1 MNIPERGLGRGLS
14 SLLSSAME
22 NSSEE
27 PRKLALTQLVPGK
40 NQPRK
45 HFDNNALG
53 ELAASIRN
61 QGVIQ
66 PLLVRLLPGMP
77 QRYEIVAGERRWR
90 AARMA
95 GLTEVPVI
103 VKEYTDKEA
112 MTVALVE
119 NLQRED
125 LNPMEEAEAL
135 QALREAHGL
144 SQEELAEQKKE
155 LERQKEK
162 EVESLGRMVLDIEN
176 MKREFRKFYQLAESL
191 TDMQDD
197 LNQFRKVASDVRQM
211 KTAMSQLQVSAK
223 LNGNAVA
230 RILQQM
236 QEQEPEPD
244 STEDSAES

>member
-1 MNIPERGLGRGLS
+1 MAQQLEQRQG
-14 SLLSSAME
+14 
-22 NSSEE
+22 EE
-27 PRKLALTQLVPGK
+27 PRDASELTP
-40 NQPRK
+40 
-45 HFDNNALG
+45 
-53 ELAASIRN
+53 ES
-61 QGVIQ
+61 
-66 PLLVRLLPGMP
+66 
-77 QRYEIVAGERRWR
+77 EAG
-90 AARMA
+90 
-95 GLTEVPVI
+95 
-103 VKEYTDKEA
+103 
-112 MTVALVE
+112 
-119 NLQRED
+119 QED
-125 LNPMEEAEAL
+125 LGYSALPSDAYEEEEWETQKQKVWPHQIHVFGMRQNQINRRYSAWIRTLEIQNRAL
-135 QALREAHGL
+135 EIRVQRLE
-144 SQEELAEQKKE
+144 EELAEQKKE

-191 TDMQDD
+191 TGMQDD

>member
-1 MNIPERGLGRGLS
+1 MAQQLEQRQG
-14 SLLSSAME
+14 
-22 NSSEE
+22 EE
-27 PRKLALTQLVPGK
+27 PKDASELTP
-40 NQPRK
+40 
-45 HFDNNALG
+45 
-53 ELAASIRN
+53 ES
-61 QGVIQ
+61 
-66 PLLVRLLPGMP
+66 
-77 QRYEIVAGERRWR
+77 EAG
-90 AARMA
+90 
-95 GLTEVPVI
+95 
-103 VKEYTDKEA
+103 
-112 MTVALVE
+112 
-119 NLQRED
+119 QED
-125 LNPMEEAEAL
+125 LGYSALPSDAYVEEEWETQKQKVWPHQIHVFGMRQNQINRRYSAWIRTLEIQNRAL
-135 QALREAHGL
+135 EIRVQRLE
-144 SQEELAEQKKE
+144 EELAEQKKE

-191 TDMQDD
+191 TGMQDD

>member
-1 MNIPERGLGRGLS
+1 MIEKMQFVSITGPKADIDRVVDQYLS
-14 SLLSSAME
+14 
-22 NSSEE
+22 
-27 PRKLALTQLVPGK
+27 
-40 NQPRK
+40 
-45 HFDNNALG
+45 
-53 ELAASIRN
+53 
-61 QGVIQ
+61 
-66 PLLVRLLPGMP
+66 
-77 QRYEIVAGERRWR
+77 RYEIHLENAL
-90 AARMA
+90 AQLQTLKTLTPYLQINPYK
-95 GLTEVPVI
+95 GLLA
-103 VKEYTDKEA
+103 KALEYEKLLDSGNIQTNLTMTLDEA
-112 MTVALVE
+112 VALIE
-119 NLQRED
+119 SFDQQLTRIN
-125 LNPMEEAEAL
+125 
-135 QALREAHGL
+135 
-144 SQEELAEQKKE
+144 EQKKE

-191 TDMQDD
+191 TGMQND

>member
-1 MNIPERGLGRGLS
+1 MAQQLEQRQG
-14 SLLSSAME
+14 
-22 NSSEE
+22 EE
-27 PRKLALTQLVPGK
+27 PKDASELTP
-40 NQPRK
+40 
-45 HFDNNALG
+45 
-53 ELAASIRN
+53 ES
-61 QGVIQ
+61 
-66 PLLVRLLPGMP
+66 
-77 QRYEIVAGERRWR
+77 EAG
-90 AARMA
+90 
-95 GLTEVPVI
+95 
-103 VKEYTDKEA
+103 
-112 MTVALVE
+112 
-119 NLQRED
+119 QED
-125 LNPMEEAEAL
+125 LGHSALPSDAYEEEEWETQKQKVWPHQIHVFGMRQNQINRRYSAWIRTLEIQNRAL
-135 QALREAHGL
+135 EIRVQRLE
-144 SQEELAEQKKE
+144 EELAEQKKE

-191 TDMQDD
+191 TGMQDD

>member
-1 MNIPERGLGRGLS
+1 MAHQLEQRQG
-14 SLLSSAME
+14 
-22 NSSEE
+22 EE
-27 PRKLALTQLVPGK
+27 PKDASELTP
-40 NQPRK
+40 
-45 HFDNNALG
+45 
-53 ELAASIRN
+53 ES
-61 QGVIQ
+61 
-66 PLLVRLLPGMP
+66 
-77 QRYEIVAGERRWR
+77 EAG
-90 AARMA
+90 
-95 GLTEVPVI
+95 
-103 VKEYTDKEA
+103 
-112 MTVALVE
+112 
-119 NLQRED
+119 QED
-125 LNPMEEAEAL
+125 LGYSALPSDAYEEEEWETQKQKVWPHQIHVFGMRQNQINRRYSAWIRTLEIQNRAL
-135 QALREAHGL
+135 EIRVQRLE
-144 SQEELAEQKKE
+144 EELAEQKKE

-191 TDMQDD
+191 TGMQND

>member
-1 MNIPERGLGRGLS
+1 MAQQLEQRQG
-14 SLLSSAME
+14 
-22 NSSEE
+22 EE
-27 PRKLALTQLVPGK
+27 PKDASELTP
-40 NQPRK
+40 
-45 HFDNNALG
+45 
-53 ELAASIRN
+53 ES
-61 QGVIQ
+61 
-66 PLLVRLLPGMP
+66 
-77 QRYEIVAGERRWR
+77 EAG
-90 AARMA
+90 
-95 GLTEVPVI
+95 
-103 VKEYTDKEA
+103 
-112 MTVALVE
+112 
-119 NLQRED
+119 QED
-125 LNPMEEAEAL
+125 LGYSALPSDAYEEEEWETQKQKVWPHQIHVFGMRQNQINRRYSAWIRTLEIQNRAL
-135 QALREAHGL
+135 EIREQRL
-144 SQEELAEQKKE
+144 EEELAEQKKE

-191 TDMQDD
+191 TGMQDD

>member
-1 MNIPERGLGRGLS
+1 MAQQLEQRQG
-14 SLLSSAME
+14 
-22 NSSEE
+22 EE
-27 PRKLALTQLVPGK
+27 PKDAS
-40 NQPRK
+40 
-45 HFDNNALG
+45 
-53 ELAASIRN
+53 ELMLES
-61 QGVIQ
+61 
-66 PLLVRLLPGMP
+66 
-77 QRYEIVAGERRWR
+77 EAG
-90 AARMA
+90 
-95 GLTEVPVI
+95 
-103 VKEYTDKEA
+103 
-112 MTVALVE
+112 
-119 NLQRED
+119 QED
-125 LNPMEEAEAL
+125 LGYSALPSDAYEEEEWETQKQKVWPHQIHVFGMRQNQINRRYSAWIRTLEIQNRAL
-135 QALREAHGL
+135 EIRVQRLE
-144 SQEELAEQKKE
+144 EELAEQKKE

-191 TDMQDD
+191 TGMQDD

>member
-1 MNIPERGLGRGLS
+1 MAQQLEHRQG
-14 SLLSSAME
+14 
-22 NSSEE
+22 EE
-27 PRKLALTQLVPGK
+27 PKDASELTP
-40 NQPRK
+40 
-45 HFDNNALG
+45 
-53 ELAASIRN
+53 ES
-61 QGVIQ
+61 
-66 PLLVRLLPGMP
+66 
-77 QRYEIVAGERRWR
+77 EAG
-90 AARMA
+90 
-95 GLTEVPVI
+95 
-103 VKEYTDKEA
+103 
-112 MTVALVE
+112 
-119 NLQRED
+119 QED
-125 LNPMEEAEAL
+125 LGYSALPSDAYEEEEWETQKQKVWPHQIHVFGMRQNQINRRYSAWIRTLEIQNRAL
-135 QALREAHGL
+135 EIRVQRLE
-144 SQEELAEQKKE
+144 EELAEQKKE

-191 TDMQDD
+191 TGMQND

>member
-1 MNIPERGLGRGLS
+1 MAQQLEQRQG
-14 SLLSSAME
+14 
-22 NSSEE
+22 EE
-27 PRKLALTQLVPGK
+27 PKDASELTPESEAGQEELGYSALPSDAYEEEEWETQKQKVWPHQIHVFGMRQ
-40 NQPRK
+40 NQINRRYSAWIRTLEIQ
-45 HFDNNALG
+45 NRAL
-53 ELAASIRN
+53 EIRV
-61 QGVIQ
+61 Q
-66 PLLVRLLPGMP
+66 RL
-77 QRYEIVAGERRWR
+77 E
-90 AARMA
+90 
-95 GLTEVPVI
+95 
-103 VKEYTDKEA
+103 
-112 MTVALVE
+112 
-119 NLQRED
+119 
-125 LNPMEEAEAL
+125 
-135 QALREAHGL
+135 
-144 SQEELAEQKKE
+144 EELAEQKKE

-191 TDMQDD
+191 TGMQND

>member
-1 MNIPERGLGRGLS
+1 MAQQLEQRQG
-14 SLLSSAME
+14 
-22 NSSEE
+22 EE
-27 PRKLALTQLVPGK
+27 PKDASELTP
-40 NQPRK
+40 
-45 HFDNNALG
+45 
-53 ELAASIRN
+53 ES
-61 QGVIQ
+61 
-66 PLLVRLLPGMP
+66 
-77 QRYEIVAGERRWR
+77 EAG
-90 AARMA
+90 
-95 GLTEVPVI
+95 
-103 VKEYTDKEA
+103 
-112 MTVALVE
+112 
-119 NLQRED
+119 QED
-125 LNPMEEAEAL
+125 LGYSALPSDAYEEEEWETQKQKVWPHQIHVFGMRQNQINRRYSAWIRTLEIQNRVQRL
-135 QALREAHGL
+135 E
-144 SQEELAEQKKE
+144 EELAEQKKE

-191 TDMQDD
+191 TGMQND